1 MAAPQYIL
9 GLDYGE
15 KRVGVAVTHVVARL
29 PRPLTVLNN
38 DEGLLAA
45 ITQLVSQEEAG
56 LVVVGL
62 PRGMDG
68 GYTEQTRVAEAFAA
82 NLRTELTVPVE
93 LADETLTSVDAE
105 QSLGGSRRE
114 KGNIDAVAA
123 SLILERYLAEHPVAV
138 LKEMLHGL

>member
-15 KRVGVAVTHVVARL
+15 KRVGAALAHVVARL
-29 PRPLTVLNN
+29 PRPLTTLMNS
-38 DEGLLAA
+38 DTLLQEIGA
-45 ITQLVSQEEAG
+45 LVKQEDVG

-68 GYTEQTRVAEAFAA
+68 GYTAQTRAAESFAS
-82 NLRTELTVPVE
+82 ELQKALEVPVK

-105 QSLGGSRRE
+105 THLSGGNYA
-114 KGNIDAVAA
+114 KADVDALAA
-123 SLILERYLAEHPVAV
+123 GLILERYLADHPAV
-138 LKEMLHGL
+138 ELQG